1 MFLLSMDAIE
11 NHMFRLREEAEAS
24 MGHLVR
30 LEEHLSV
37 LYEMVHQEN
46 KELTVAQEDIL
57 AELWTWL
64 GGNKRKLK
72 EVDLNLNLLKNVDT
86 YRQEALARVMVTL
99 QTLHALDADME
110 ELRARVATPDVIGDQ
125 IPTEVH
131 VNSIKA
137 GVERL
142 RQGQIRASAMQG
154 ASIARVLD
162 VSA

>member
-11 NHMFRLREEAEAS
+11 NHMFHLREEAEAS

-72 EVDLNLNLLKNVDT
+72 EVDLNLDLLKNVDT
-86 YRQEALARVMVTL
+86 YRQEALARVTVTL

-110 ELRARVATPDVIGDQ
+110 ELRARVATPDIIGDQ

-131 VNSIKA
+131 VKSIRA